1 MKEGYSM
8 ARNDNQEAKVIIDIP
23 NRMIM
28 GTCKAKD
35 FGKMM
40 EMVNDV
46 LGKHDKEEEHLS
58 VITQKASTQD
68 RNY

>member
-1 MKEGYSM
+1 M

-23 NRMIM
+23 NKMIM

-40 EMVNDV
+40 EMVDDV
-46 LGKHDKEEEHLS
+46 LGKHGKETEHLS
-58 VITQKASTQD
+58 IITKKATTQD